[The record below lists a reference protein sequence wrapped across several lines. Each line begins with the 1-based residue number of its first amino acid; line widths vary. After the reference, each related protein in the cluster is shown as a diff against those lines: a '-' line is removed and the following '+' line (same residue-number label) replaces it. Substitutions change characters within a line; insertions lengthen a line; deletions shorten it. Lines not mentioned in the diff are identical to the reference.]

1 MCVQGCFV
9 KQIDGLLIDI
19 VKLSHFP
26 KYKIWWKKSFFFWE
40 REIGCHTCRKH
51 AFLNRILPNWL
62 HIGLNPSF
70 HIIKG
75 WLVITCTHRSLHEAS
90 SHVHP
95 MYIPCTHRHI
105 SHIFSVLRHS
115 HKKWFLFSQL
125 LSSFWGHSLV
135 FIQYSRSTSASW
147 ETWRCCCLATTDPT
161 WPWGGRKSKSELD
174 WCLVLVWKRNMF
186 CLLRQKNLVS

>member
-1 MCVQGCFV
+1 MMEEIF
-9 KQIDGLLIDI
+9 
-19 VKLSHFP
+19 F
-26 KYKIWWKKSFFFWE
+26 FFFWE
-40 REIGCHTCRKH
+40 LGCHTCRKH
-51 AFLNRILPNWL
+51 AFLNRNLPNWL

-75 WLVITCTHRSLHEAS
+75 WLGICTYLYMRP
-90 SHVHP
+90 HP

-125 LSSFWGHSLV
+125 LFSFWGHSLV

-147 ETWRCCCLATTDPT
+147 ETWRCCCLATTDPA

-174 WCLVLVWKRNMF
+174 WCLVPVWKRNLF